1 MNNIVPVYADFAS
14 LLFPHY
20 GQDSSS
26 KWLGYSQCDVSS
38 SVTVSAR
45 VVERLCA
52 PCCSMVPNISPS
64 ICRNEWT
71 LHIIAIQIHRAY
83 YCIHKQHCQTNAT
96 HLLPRDC
103 QCFLIPLRVL
113 IKEPFMF
120 FLLVTPRFLIIS
132 KHDYVWSYRVLFGY
146 ICLHK
151 VWVRLFFRY
160 AIIIVINA
168 WFSFRER
175 SVSHRYLQG
184 KPVPFSD
191 VMGSARKNLN
201 W

>member
-1 MNNIVPVYADFAS
+1 MQTLPVCCFPIMTRIVLQND
-14 LLFPHY
+14 
-20 GQDSSS
+20 
-26 KWLGYSQCDVSS
+26 YSQFDVSS

-71 LHIIAIQIHRAY
+71 LRIIAIQIHRAY

-96 HLLPRDC
+96 HLLPRDW

-120 FLLVTPRFLIIS
+120 FFWLHPVFSSSQNTIMFGVIGFYSVIFACIRYELSYSSVMPS
-132 KHDYVWSYRVLFGY
+132 WS
-146 ICLHK
+146 
-151 VWVRLFFRY
+151 
-160 AIIIVINA
+160 
-168 WFSFRER
+168 S
-175 SVSHRYLQG
+175 
-184 KPVPFSD
+184 
-191 VMGSARKNLN
+191 
-201 W
+201 